1 MMFGNVAPAPLSW
14 TCAAAHPGTAAPSSA
29 ARARNR
35 VDVMSD
41 VLRDSRLE
49 RELSLEVRLRPRGLE
64 CRRRRAALVREHVDT
79 CQEPQGWRQL
89 IGSTADETGE
99 PVVPRDGVGIGQI
112 EARDQRGF
120 GIREVVDAEHA
131 GDTA

>member
-29 ARARNR
+29 ARARKR

-64 CRRRRAALVREHVDT
+64 GRRRRAALVREQVEIG
-79 CQEPQGWRQL
+79 QEPQVWRQL
-89 IGSTADETGE
+89 IGGTGDDARE
-99 PVVPRDGVGIGQI
+99 PVVPRVGVGIGEI

-120 GIREVVDAEHA
+120 GIDRKS
-131 GDTA
+131 TRL